1 METHR
6 KSKRK
11 KHNSDGG
18 MIVIRKLL
26 GISTVFLVLLLLV
39 NCGGDDD
46 GDTVAATGTTGVAVP
61 SAERTTLAPTGTSG
75 PVVVPDDTDKTLI
88 VGVPNDCGS
97 PDYTSTGGSGGGQ
110 WVCYG
115 YVREDL
121 LGSDPETAA
130 IVPYL
135 AEKWEMS
142 ANGLSR
148 TFTLRQGIFFTN
160 GEPLN
165 AEVIAFSMDRQLGR
179 TPEVGGLADY
189 DGATDFKGNQ
199 KASFTSRLSEDE
211 PYTILS
217 EYVIRFNYSR
227 LDVTH
232 TGDIVP
238 VPPAY
243 IREVGDAEFARHPI
257 STGPYILVNRTPGE
271 EIVFTRNED
280 YWNKDNEV
288 PSTEIWSPEWK
299 DIVHKVIPEEQTRVS
314 ALITGQVDVITS
326 VSPVAVPRLQK
337 DSNLFVVF
345 IAGTQPIRIFM
356 NSCEEFDPNTGA
368 PNPFRDVRVRQA
380 MNYAVDVDG
389 IIENIMTGTEVRQ
402 PGVAPLDPY
411 IDYDQIFYYP
421 YDVAKAKEL
430 MAEAGYADGLPGS
443 YDIWNPTGRWTA
455 SGDVT
460 TVIAEQLRVI
470 GIDARLRPAEYLT
483 VTTGIQDNTLWP
495 MAFFGTHGRADSNIA
510 GYLTPHTVGDNT
522 CMGRWN
528 LIMVDQE
535 IADLTVKAGETVD
548 IVERGKI
555 LTEVFKIYA
564 DRAYD
569 IPMYSSTVVHVMGI
583 ELIWEPTARAST
595 STIQPRLIKTR

>member
-1 METHR
+1 MTV
-6 KSKRK
+6 SL
-11 KHNSDGG
+11 
-18 MIVIRKLL
+18 RKLL
-26 GISTVFLVLLLLV
+26 GISIVTAVLALLFV
-39 NCGGDDD
+39 GCGGDDD
-46 GDTVAATGTTGVAVP
+46 DDAGTTATTATAAAAGTTVAAATEAPPDPGGTLT
-61 SAERTTLAPTGTSG
+61 
-75 PVVVPDDTDKTLI
+75 

-97 PDYTSTGGSGGGQ
+97 PDFTSTGGSGGGQ

-121 LGSDPETAA
+121 LGADPVTGA

-135 AEKWEMS
+135 AEEWIVS
-142 ANGLSR
+142 ADGLSR
-148 TFTLRQGIFFTN
+148 TFKIRQGISFSN

-165 AEVIAFSMDRQLGR
+165 AEVFAFSLDRQLLRGA
-179 TPEVGGLADY
+179 EVGGLADY
-189 DGATDFKGNQ
+189 PGAEDFKGNR
-199 KASFTSRLSEDE
+199 KSSFASRLDE
-211 PYTILS
+211 NEPLTILD
-217 EYVIRFNYSR
+217 EYTFRVNYKR

-238 VPPAY
+238 VPPVY
-243 IREVGDAEFARHPI
+243 IREMGDAEFARHPV
-257 STGPYILVNRTPGE
+257 STGAYILVDRTPGE
-271 EIVFTRNED
+271 EIIFTRNED
-280 YWNKDNEV
+280 YWNKDNAV
-288 PSTEIWSPEWK
+288 PSQEIWAPQWK

-314 ALITGQVDVITS
+314 ALITGEVDVITS
-326 VSPVAVPRLQK
+326 VSPVAVPRLQE
-337 DSNLFVVF
+337 DSSLFVVF
-345 IAGTQPIRIFM
+345 IVGTQPIRIFM

-368 PNPFRDVRVRQA
+368 PNPFRDIRVRQA

-389 IIENIMTGTEVRQ
+389 IINNIMTGTEVRH

-421 YDVAKAKEL
+421 YDVDKAKEL

-443 YDIWNPTGRWTA
+443 YEIWNPTGRWTA

-510 GYLTPHTVGDNT
+510 GYLTPHEVGGTT

-535 IADLTVKAGETVD
+535 IADLTVTAGETVD
-548 IVERGKI
+548 IEERGRI
-555 LTEVFKIYA
+555 LTEVFKLYA
-564 DRAYD
+564 ERAYD
-569 IPMYSSTVVHVMGI
+569 IPMYSSTVVHVMGA
-583 ELIWEPTARAST
+583 ELNWQPTLRAST
-595 STIQPRLIKTR
+595 STIQPRLIVPS